1 MFSIKNKYFVIIEN
15 IKDIDLKNIKKNKKF
30 SIIYRNNNKL
40 DNILDLLRF
49 RKTCK
54 LKSIEFYIANDL
66 SLAISLNSDGIYLSA
81 YNRTFKAK
89 SIKKTN
95 FNIIGSAHNFKEIS
109 HKLAQG
115 CKSILFS
122 KLFIVDYDKSAPYLG
137 IVKFNLLL
145 KTFKNLVPLGGINSK
160 TLNNLRNLNSEG
172 IALMSEIKKKPTI
185 IRRLF

>member
-30 SIIYRNNNKL
+30 SIIYRNNSKL
-40 DNILDLLRF
+40 DNKLDLLRF
-49 RKTCK
+49 RKTCR
-54 LKSIEFYIANDL
+54 LKSIKFYIANDL
-66 SLAISLNSDGIYLSA
+66 SLAISLNSDGIYLSG

-109 HKLAQG
+109 QKLAQG

-122 KLFIVDYDKSAPYLG
+122 KLFIVDYDKSAPHLG

-145 KTFKNLVPLGGINSK
+145 KTFKNLVPLGGINFK
-160 TLNNLRNLNSEG
+160 TLNNLKNLNTQE
-172 IALMSEIKKKPTI
+172 IALMSEIKKKPAI